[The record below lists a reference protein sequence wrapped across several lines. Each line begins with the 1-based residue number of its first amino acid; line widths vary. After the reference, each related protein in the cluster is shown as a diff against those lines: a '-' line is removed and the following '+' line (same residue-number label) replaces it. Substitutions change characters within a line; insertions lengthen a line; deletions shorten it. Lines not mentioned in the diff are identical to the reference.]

1 MSLEQQKQAIRS
13 EWRMPSTA
21 ESRIKG
27 AIMFE
32 MLEKVIL
39 AGLGAMSLSQK
50 KADEL
55 LDELR
60 EKYKMSEDEGR
71 NFLEKAE
78 NMAKEMKSR
87 LYELSETEV
96 KKTIDRIGLVP
107 RDEFEQLQKR
117 VVALEEKLKN
127 N

>member
-1 MSLEQQKQAIRS
+1 
-13 EWRMPSTA
+13 
-21 ESRIKG
+21 
-27 AIMFE
+27 MFE

-39 AGLGAMSLSQK
+39 TGLGAMSLSQK

-71 NFLEKAE
+71 NFLQKAE
-78 NMAKEMKSR
+78 NMANEMKSR

-96 KKTIDRIGLVP
+96 KKVIDRIGLVP

>member
-1 MSLEQQKQAIRS
+1 
-13 EWRMPSTA
+13 
-21 ESRIKG
+21 
-27 AIMFE
+27 MFE
-32 MLEKVIL
+32 MLEKVVL

-71 NFLEKAE
+71 DFLGKAE

-87 LYELSETEV
+87 LYELAETEV
-96 KKTIDRIGLVP
+96 KKAIDKVGLVP
-107 RDEFEQLQKR
+107 RDEFEKLQKR
-117 VVALEEKLKN
+117 VEELEEKLKN